1 MKQQV
6 LFIHGAGGYEDDQ
19 TLAAD
24 LGDVLGAVYDV
35 RYPKMPDAPEVEG
48 WNEQIAT
55 ELAAS
60 DGRVILVGHSLGGSL
75 LLKYL
80 SEETVEQPV
89 AGLFLLAPPYW
100 GAEEWDVDEY
110 TLQNNVASKLP
121 PELPVFLYHCR
132 DDEIVP
138 FAHLAL
144 YAEQLPQ
151 ATIHELDSG
160 GHQFNNDVSDVARD
174 IKRLEQKNS

>member
-1 MKQQV
+1 MKQRV
-6 LFIHGAGGYEDDQ
+6 LFIHGAGGYDDDQ
-19 TLAAD
+19 ALAAD
-24 LGDVLGAVYDV
+24 LRDVLGAAYDV
-35 RYPKMPDAPEVEG
+35 RYLKMPDSHTVEE
-48 WNEQIAT
+48 WNEQIAN

-60 DGRVILVGHSLGGSL
+60 DSKVILVGHSLGGSL

-100 GAEEWDVDEY
+100 GAEEWDVGEY

-121 PELPVFLYHCR
+121 IGLPVFLYHSR

-138 FAHLAL
+138 FAHLSL
-144 YAEQLPQ
+144 YAEKLPQ
-151 ATIHELDSG
+151 ATFREFDG
-160 GHQFNNDVSDVARD
+160 RGHQFNNDLSEVAQD
-174 IKRLEQKNS
+174 IKRL